1 MVDIFELYKKVTFSI
16 EDNKLINDAIEN
28 GLIDAV
34 EIKEDFMSFVYDNI
48 GNRYELDDIWDY
60 TDENYSNGCTHIENY
75 NNLLRHLKNKT
86 KKLKTNGT
94 CKFHTSKRNHFN

>member
-1 MVDIFELYKKVTFSI
+1 MVDIFKLYKKVTFSI
-16 EDNKLINDAIEN
+16 EDNELINDAIEN

-60 TDENYSNGCTHIENY
+60 TDENYCNGYTHIENY
-75 NNLLRHLKNKT
+75 NNLLEHLKNKT
-86 KKLKTNGT
+86 KK
-94 CKFHTSKRNHFN
+94 

>member
-16 EDNKLINDAIEN
+16 EDNELINDAIEN

-34 EIKEDFMSFVYDNI
+34 EIKENFMSFVYDNI

-60 TDENYSNGCTHIENY
+60 TDENYSNGYTHIENY
-75 NNLLRHLKNKT
+75 NNLLEHLKNKT
-86 KKLKTNGT
+86 KK
-94 CKFHTSKRNHFN
+94 

>member
-16 EDNKLINDAIEN
+16 EDNELINDAIEN

-60 TDENYSNGCTHIENY
+60 TDENYSNGYTHIENY
-75 NNLLRHLKNKT
+75 NNLLEHLKNKT
-86 KKLKTNGT
+86 KK
-94 CKFHTSKRNHFN
+94 